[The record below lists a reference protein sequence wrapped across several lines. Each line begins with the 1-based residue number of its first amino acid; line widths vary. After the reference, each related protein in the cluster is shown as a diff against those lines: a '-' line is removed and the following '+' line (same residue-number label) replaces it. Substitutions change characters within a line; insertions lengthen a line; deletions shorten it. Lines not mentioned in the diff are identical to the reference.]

1 MDPHI
6 FANPVPGSQN
16 LADPTDPG
24 PKHCDYNEVGFFY
37 TLYALFILGTLRD
50 IRDEERMDKGY
61 TKYIYSKT
69 ILTPTYFLS
78 KCVGKKILKEKKDI
92 SNIYAFR
99 LSVLDTSLSSRGIIF
114 SLSPLKGY

>member
-6 FANPVPGSQN
+6 FADPDPGTQN

-37 TLYALFILGTLRD
+37 TLYTLFILGTLRD

-61 TKYIYSKT
+61 TKYIFQKIIFS
-69 ILTPTYFLS
+69 PTYFLS
-78 KCVGKKILKEKKDI
+78 SVLERKFSRKKKI
-92 SNIYAFR
+92 FQ
-99 LSVLDTSLSSRGIIF
+99 
-114 SLSPLKGY
+114 